1 MGKTVVKLGRDD
13 WLRQALQIL
22 EEDGVHGI
30 RVERVARDLG
40 VTKGSFYWHFRD
52 HDDLLQSVL
61 DYWSAEFTGRVTDN
75 PEYQNADP
83 SRALA
88 NVIEVVQENGLDRY
102 ELAMR
107 AWAETDTR
115 VAKVVK
121 DVYARRAEF
130 VKTFFRRRGFSELQS
145 EARMRL
151 FLCYLSWEPSLL
163 FDEDK
168 ERRHELR
175 RLYHEILMK
184 K

>member
-1 MGKTVVKLGRDD
+1 MAKIGTRLGRED
-13 WLRQALQIL
+13 WLRQALQVL

-61 DYWSAEFTGRVTDN
+61 DYWSDAFNDRVIEN
-75 PEYQNADP
+75 PELLSADP
-83 SRALA
+83 NESLV
-88 NVIEVVQENGLDRY
+88 NIIEFVQENDLDRY

-121 DVYARRAEF
+121 DVYARRFEF
-130 VKTFFRRRGFSELQS
+130 VKFFFHQHGFSELQT
-145 EARMRL
+145 EARARL
-151 FLCYLSWEPSLL
+151 LLCYLSWEPSLL

-168 ERRHELR
+168 RRRNELR
-175 RLYHEILMK
+175 RLYHEILTK